1 MNFYKIIESEDN
13 HHFIRFNK
21 QVNVIDLGYHEGS
34 FETSIKENYSSYEY
48 IGVEANPIFKPKHK
62 AKIFNY
68 CISEKSNEIVNFY
81 LSEVNTMASSQVF
94 KNEKS
99 KLIQVKTISLKDL
112 YNSSGFKFV
121 EILKIDIEGSEFKIL
136 TQDNIKFLAE
146 NTAQVIVEFDDW
158 IDKKLEPEKIKVINW
173 FKENNFFY
181 IQFSYFDSAKVL
193 FLNKNFIKVGIM
205 RLLYLYLFKYING
218 IRRIL
223 LRKFN
228 FFESRIK
235 M

>member
-1 MNFYKIIESEDN
+1 MLHIAPYGAA
-13 HHFIRFNK
+13 RR
-21 QVNVIDLGYHEGS
+21 
-34 FETSIKENYSSYEY
+34 
-48 IGVEANPIFKPKHK
+48 
-62 AKIFNY
+62 
-68 CISEKSNEIVNFY
+68 
-81 LSEVNTMASSQVF
+81 F

-205 RLLYLYLFKYING
+205 RFLYLYLFKYING

>member
-1 MNFYKIIESEDN
+1 MTKIIESIDN

-21 QVNVIDLGYHEGS
+21 QINVIDLGYHEGS
-34 FETSIKENYSSYEY
+34 FETCIKENYISYEY
-48 IGVEANPIFKPKHK
+48 IGVEANPTFKSKHK
-62 AKIFNY
+62 AKMFNY

-81 LSEVNTMASSQVF
+81 LDDENTMASSQVF

-121 EILKIDIEGSEFKIL
+121 EILKIDVEGSEFKIL
-136 TQDNIKFLAE
+136 NQDNVKFLAE

-158 IDKKLEPEKIKVINW
+158 IDKKLEPEKIKIINY
-173 FKENNFFY
+173 FKESNFFK

-193 FLNKNFIKVGIM
+193 FLNKDFIKVGIVQF
-205 RLLYLYLFKYING
+205 LYLYLFKYLNG
-218 IRRIL
+218 IKRFI
-223 LRKFN
+223 LRKF
-228 FFESRIK
+228 K
-235 M
+235 